1 MNDNLGDR
9 MKGYENV
16 ERRYLPRR
24 LPVFMRLDGKA
35 FHTFTRNCER
45 PWDTTFMENMDALG
59 LFLAKNIPTV
69 QVIFIQSDELTLFLH
84 PYKKLTSEPW
94 FNNNIQKMVSVSA
107 GYASAYFTLRYWWET
122 ITRLFLGKRNI
133 EDLVTVFDSRVWVL
147 PEAEVNNAFLW
158 RQQDAT
164 RNAIQMLGQSKF
176 SHQQLQNKSCA
187 QIQELL
193 WQEHGINFNDLEPYY
208 KRGRC
213 VVKGENGWLVDRN
226 IPIFSQDK
234 NYIEQ
239 WLATDE

>member
-24 LPVFMRLDGKA
+24 LPLVVRCDIRA
-35 FHTFTRNCER
+35 AHTLTRNMQK
-45 PWDTTFMENMDALG
+45 PWDTDFMAAMDYTALV
-59 LFLAKNIPTV
+59 LAKEIQTAV
-69 QVIFIQSDELTLFLH
+69 VLYQQSDEISILLH
-84 PYKKLTSEPW
+84 NYKKLNSEAW
-94 FNNNIQKMVSVSA
+94 FDNNLQKIVSISA
-107 GYASAYFTLRYWWET
+107 GIASATFSVFANQL
-122 ITRLFLGKRNI
+122 I
-133 EDLVTVFDSRVWVL
+133 VFDSRVFVL
-147 PEAEVNNAFLW
+147 PESEVNNYFYY

-213 VVKGENGWLVDRN
+213 VVKGENGWFVDRN